1 MAVVRPEAAG
11 MWWLWVAGQSE
22 LDPAGYL
29 VAESLSFQ
37 KQVECERRYLG
48 PQGTFPEM
56 AGFEIAQGF

>member
-1 MAVVRPEAAG
+1 V
-11 MWWLWVAGQSE
+11 

-29 VAESLSFQ
+29 MAVSLSFQ

-48 PQGTFPEM
+48 RQETFPEM